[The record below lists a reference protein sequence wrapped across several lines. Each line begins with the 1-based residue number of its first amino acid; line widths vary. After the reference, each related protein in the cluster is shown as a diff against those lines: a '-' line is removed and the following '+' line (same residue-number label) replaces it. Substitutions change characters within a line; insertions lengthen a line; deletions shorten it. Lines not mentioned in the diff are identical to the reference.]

1 MNDDLLP
8 IKNVNRRLRDIIRL
22 TSDLVWEADRECGL
36 LSISDNALE
45 HLGVHPSELSERD
58 IHDIWKISEDQQP
71 EWLKPF
77 RDVLAEYT
85 MPDGSMRYFQLGG
98 LPVFDDR
105 DGSFVCVRG
114 IAKNITATINAERV
128 ASVRERQFGTIAEA
142 SGAAILILSSE
153 TFEIVYCNTA
163 AGRMFHADPA
173 DLLGVTGGQ
182 LVVNSSDQ
190 KFFEDEVAI
199 DSKIHNRETRL
210 RPLGG
215 GELWSL
221 ISMEPIEYEDAD
233 AFLAVITD
241 ITQLKVTEKDL
252 VEAKEEAD
260 QASRAKTDFLSSMSH
275 ELRTPM
281 NSILGFGQLLS
292 SDPKNPLT
300 EEQLENLDYILK
312 GGQHLLDLIGDV
324 LDFANI
330 ETGVIV
336 VEIGNFKISN
346 IVAECLPVISNMA
359 KLRGIEIENALDQ
372 NFDVLADPTRSRQ
385 VLLNLL
391 SNAVKY
397 NKPGGKIRLSAST
410 SVSGRCRISV
420 SDTGPG
426 IPVEKQDQLFQ
437 PFSRLGAE
445 NTDIE
450 GTGIGLSISTRLV
463 ELMNGD
469 IGFENNVEEGATFW
483 FELPIADADSL
494 LDSEADASM
503 VFSGKAENGA
513 QAKLLYVEDNP
524 ANLKLMKQIIRRQE
538 NVEMISAHTAELGIG
553 LAQTERPD
561 LIILDI
567 NLPGMDGF
575 EALGHLKSNSET
587 KNIPVIAL
595 SADAMPLQVQRG
607 MDAGFIEYLTKPIDI
622 DRFQTTL
629 SRLLTDNQSA

>member
-1 MNDDLLP
+1 MNDDLLA
-8 IKNVNRRLRDIIRL
+8 IKDVNRRLRDIIRL
-22 TSDLVWEADRECGL
+22 TSDLVWEADRECSL

-45 HLGVHPSELSERD
+45 HLGMHPSELAGREVRE
-58 IHDIWKISEDQQP
+58 IWKVSADQQP

-85 MPDGSMRYFQLGG
+85 MPDGSIRYFQLGG

-114 IAKNITATINAERV
+114 IAKNITATVNAERV

-142 SGAAILILSSE
+142 SGAALLILSSE

-163 AGRMFHADPA
+163 AEKMFHAHRD
-173 DLLGVTGGQ
+173 DLLGIAGGK
-182 LVVNSSDQ
+182 LVVNASDRQ
-190 KFFEDEVAI
+190 FFEKEVGNGA
-199 DSKIHNRETRL
+199 KIHNRETRL
-210 RPLGG
+210 RPLDG

-221 ISMEPIEYEDAD
+221 VSMAPIEYEDSES
-233 AFLAVITD
+233 FLTVITD
-241 ITQLKVTEKDL
+241 ISLLKMTEMDL
-252 VEAKEEAD
+252 LAAKEEAD

-281 NSILGFGQLLS
+281 NSILGFGQLLF
-292 SDPKNPLT
+292 SDSKNPLT

-336 VEIGNFKISN
+336 VEIGTFRISN

-359 KLRGIEIENALDQ
+359 DLRGIEVENALGQD
-372 NFDVLADPTRSRQ
+372 FDVLADPTRSRQ

-397 NKPGGKIRLSAST
+397 NKPGGKIRLSASI
-410 SVSGRCRISV
+410 SGPGKCRISV

-426 IPVEKQDQLFQ
+426 IPVEKHDQLFQ

-445 NTDIE
+445 NTDTE

-483 FELPIADADSL
+483 FELPIADAAL
-494 LDSEADASM
+494 LQESVADAGLVS
-503 VFSGKAENGA
+503 SGVGEKDAK
-513 QAKLLYVEDNP
+513 AKLLYVEDNP

-575 EALGHLKSNSET
+575 EALAHLRSNSET

-622 DRFQTTL
+622 DRFQSTL
-629 SRLLTDNQSA
+629 NRLLIDD